1 MPPLYFLTRHIVPCY
16 CLILVVYLLCFV
28 TINNYLLQYSIFL
41 EQAIASA
48 PGPIWHETESESG
61 FMTISLFGNAA
72 WTSSLNASAA
82 AISCVYAISRFIW
95 LPSGLLKRFSNRL
108 HGIYHDA
115 LCLLYVRAF
124 ANASSFSPWIWSTGL
139 SFKSVPRAA
148 AAGVILPPFLR

>member
-1 MPPLYFLTRHIVPCY
+1 MNKKMVNRIIIYVAGLLVLALGIILNILLLHLPLTFYMPPLYFLTRHIVPCY

-72 WTSSLNASAA
+72 
-82 AISCVYAISRFIW
+82 
-95 LPSGLLKRFSNRL
+95 
-108 HGIYHDA
+108 
-115 LCLLYVRAF
+115 
-124 ANASSFSPWIWSTGL
+124 
-139 SFKSVPRAA
+139 
-148 AAGVILPPFLR
+148 